1 MRKDAIALIGMFLT
15 LIFILIAFYGTW
27 YSVSM
32 SVMTQDGS
40 LEMTLHQ
47 MVSRFGDIEQTITY
61 EEAKTSSFTGL
72 NTDQLDVFSNTMYIV
87 IIALF
92 FAFIG
97 VLSHIGH
104 IYRLVKSD
112 KLKLLGGIFGILV
125 FIFGVVAVIYFM
137 TSGFYETDFWFSQT
151 LMGTE
156 MTGGPGYAWYLMII
170 AAIIALISSIPLF
183 TKQAVKK

>member
-1 MRKDAIALIGMFLT
+1 MRKDAIALIGMILT

-27 YSVSM
+27 YSIRM
-32 SVMTQDGS
+32 SVMGQEGS
-40 LEMTLHQ
+40 IEMTLTQ
-47 MVSRFGDIEQTITY
+47 MVYGEMEQAITY
-61 EEAKTSSFTGL
+61 EEAKASSVPGL

-104 IYRLVKSD
+104 IYKLVKSD
-112 KLKLLGGIFGILV
+112 ILKLLGGIFGILV
-125 FIFGVVAVIYFM
+125 FILGIVAVIYFM

-156 MTGGPGYAWYLMII
+156 MYGEPGYAWYLMII